1 MKKDIRNI
9 GIIAESKEDKIVLIE
24 KMAFYMDA
32 ERTNNAPLD
41 WMRCEVDEDMVR
53 LDSVTTESWRD
64 REINMVN
71 VPSQKELDSFS
82 LTLQVLEGS
91 VTHLSAVDGL
101 SLIMIKLWK
110 RRVKDNISS
119 VIFVGKIAKK
129 GADFFA
135 LVQEMQE
142 RLSSKPLLIQLP
154 IKQEDDFEG
163 VIDLITMKELIWEKI
178 SEDSFEYRANNPKIA
193 EIRPELMEQATN
205 YRQKMLEQIVE
216 VDGNENLMEK
226 FLEDENITTEEITQ
240 AIRVAT
246 ISMAV
251 APVLMGCLS
260 LNMGLRELLD
270 ATVEYLPSPLDV
282 PFKKAKELE
291 SGREITVEARE
302 SEPFVGLVL
311 DVVLDPFMGEL
322 VAVRIYR
329 GILNVR
335 KNGMIV
341 HNSKKDM
348 KDRVGRIV
356 KHKMIRREEVGE
368 LFTGEIGYLKGLK
381 NVQVGDT
388 LCDPLDKVVLELE
401 QNFDANFMVRFLIRD
416 DSDNRRESILNQLI
430 KSNPSFRVLYGKTPD
445 DAMLFYGES
454 VAQLNYLMDKLRDY
468 FKFDIVSDEPKIA
481 HYYTLGAGVEKEY
494 IYKQEAQQG
503 RREHFIHLSLKLEP
517 QERGAGYRFVDE
529 TKEGVVRKE
538 LMVSINQG
546 IKEALHEGIGD
557 GYPMDDVKATLYD
570 GSYDDVD
577 FNEEAFRLAGYQ
589 ATKELLEKVKLIKL
603 EPIMKLNIEAD
614 EEFREAILAD
624 ITKRRGIA
632 CGRGGDEHNLGD
644 IYVPLTEIVDYS
656 DELYELTDGQASF
669 EMRFERYEIVPEYL
683 EDEF

>member
-9 GIIAESKEDKIVLIE
+9 GIITESKEDKIVLIE

-41 WMRCEVDEDMVR
+41 WMRCEVDKDMVR

-71 VPSQKELDSFS
+71 VPSQRELDSFS
-82 LTLQVLEGS
+82 LTMQVLEGS
-91 VTHLSAVDGL
+91 VTHISALGGL
-101 SLIMIKLWK
+101 TPLMIELWK

-119 VIFVGKIAKK
+119 VVFVGKIAKK

-154 IKQEDDFEG
+154 IKEEDDFEG
-163 VIDLITMKELIWEKI
+163 VVDLISMKELIWEKI
-178 SEDSFEYRANNPKIA
+178 SEDPFEYRANNPKIE

-205 YRQKMLEQIVE
+205 YRQKMLEQIAEVE
-216 VDGNENLMEK
+216 GNERLMEK
-226 FLEDENITTEEITQ
+226 FLEDEEITTEEITQ

-251 APVLMGCLS
+251 APVVMGCLS
-260 LNMGLRELLD
+260 LNMGVRELLD
-270 ATVEYLPSPLDV
+270 AMVEYLPSPLDV
-282 PFKKAKELE
+282 TFKKAKELE
-291 SGREITVEARE
+291 SGREITIEPRE

-311 DVVLDPFMGEL
+311 AVVLDPFMGEL

-341 HNSKKDM
+341 HNSTKDI

-356 KHKMIRREEVGE
+356 KHKMIRREELGE

-381 NVQVGDT
+381 NVHVGDT
-388 LCDPLDKVVLELE
+388 LCDPLHKVILEIE
-401 QNFDANFMVRFLIRD
+401 RNFDTNFMVRFLIRD
-416 DSDNRRESILNQLI
+416 DSNNRRESILNQLI
-430 KSNPSFRVLYGKTPD
+430 QNNPSCRLLYGKTPD

-454 VAQLNYLMDKLRDY
+454 VSQLNYLIDKLRDY
-468 FKFDIVSDEPKIA
+468 FKFDIVSDEAKIA
-481 HYYTLGAGVEKEY
+481 HYYTLGAEIEKEY
-494 IYKQEAQQG
+494 IYQQEAQQG
-503 RREHFIHLSLKLEP
+503 RREHFTRLSLKLEP
-517 QERGAGYRFVDE
+517 LERGAGYRFVDE
-529 TKEGVVRKE
+529 TKEGVVPKE
-538 LMVSINQG
+538 FISSINDG
-546 IKEALHEGIGD
+546 IQEALDEGIVD
-557 GYPMDDVKATLYD
+557 GYPMVDIKAILYD
-570 GSYDDVD
+570 GSYDNVD
-577 FNEEAFRLAGYQ
+577 SNEEVFRLAGYQ
-589 ATKELLEKVKLIKL
+589 ATKKLIEETKLIKL

-614 EEFREAILAD
+614 EEFRETILAD
-624 ITKRRGIA
+624 IIKRRGIA

-644 IYVPLTEIVDYS
+644 MYVPLSEIVDYN
-656 DELYELTDGQASF
+656 DKLYVLTDGQASF
-669 EMRFERYEIVPEYL
+669 EMSFERYEVVPEY
-683 EDEF
+683 FG

>member
-9 GIIAESKEDKIVLIE
+9 GIITESKEDKIVLIE

-41 WMRCEVDEDMVR
+41 WMRCEVDKDMVR

-71 VPSQKELDSFS
+71 VPSQRELDSFS
-82 LTLQVLEGS
+82 LTMQVLEGS
-91 VTHLSAVDGL
+91 VTHISALGGL
-101 SLIMIKLWK
+101 TPLMIELWK

-119 VIFVGKIAKK
+119 VVFVGKIAKK

-154 IKQEDDFEG
+154 IKEEDDFEG
-163 VIDLITMKELIWEKI
+163 VVDLISMKELIWEKI
-178 SEDSFEYRANNPKIA
+178 SEDPFEYRANNPKIE

-205 YRQKMLEQIVE
+205 YRQKMLEQIAEVE
-216 VDGNENLMEK
+216 GNERLMEK
-226 FLEDENITTEEITQ
+226 FLEDEEITKEEINQ

-251 APVLMGCLS
+251 APVVMGCLS
-260 LNMGLRELLD
+260 LNMGVRELLD

-282 PFKKAKELE
+282 TFKKAKELE
-291 SGREITVEARE
+291 SGREITIEPRE

-311 DVVLDPFMGEL
+311 AVVLDPFMGEL
-322 VAVRIYR
+322 VAVRVYR

-341 HNSKKDM
+341 HNSTKDM
-348 KDRVGRIV
+348 QDRVGRIV
-356 KHKMIRREEVGE
+356 KHKMIRREELGE

-381 NVQVGDT
+381 NVHVGDT
-388 LCDPLDKVVLELE
+388 LCDPLHKVILEIE
-401 QNFDANFMVRFLIRD
+401 RNFDTNFMVRFLIRD
-416 DSDNRRESILNQLI
+416 DSNNRRESILNQLI
-430 KSNPSFRVLYGKTPD
+430 QNNPSCRLLYGKTPD

-454 VAQLNYLMDKLRDY
+454 VSQLNYLIDKLRDY
-468 FKFDIVSDEPKIA
+468 FKFDIVSDEAKIA
-481 HYYTLGAGVEKEY
+481 HYYTLGAEIEKEY
-494 IYKQEAQQG
+494 IYQQEAQQG
-503 RREHFIHLSLKLEP
+503 RREHFTRLSLKLEP
-517 QERGAGYRFVDE
+517 EERGAGYRFVDE
-529 TKEGVVRKE
+529 TKEGVVPKE
-538 LMVSINQG
+538 FISSINDG
-546 IKEALHEGIGD
+546 IQEALDEGIVD
-557 GYPMDDVKATLYD
+557 GYPMVDIKAILYD
-570 GSYDDVD
+570 GSYDNVD
-577 FNEEAFRLAGYQ
+577 SNEEVFRLAGYQ
-589 ATKELLEKVKLIKL
+589 ATKKLIEETKLIKL

-614 EEFREAILAD
+614 EEFRETILAD
-624 ITKRRGIA
+624 IIKRRGIA

-644 IYVPLTEIVDYS
+644 MYVPLSEIVDYN
-656 DELYELTDGQASF
+656 DELYVLTDGQASF
-669 EMRFERYEIVPEYL
+669 EMSFERYEVVPEY
-683 EDEF
+683 FG